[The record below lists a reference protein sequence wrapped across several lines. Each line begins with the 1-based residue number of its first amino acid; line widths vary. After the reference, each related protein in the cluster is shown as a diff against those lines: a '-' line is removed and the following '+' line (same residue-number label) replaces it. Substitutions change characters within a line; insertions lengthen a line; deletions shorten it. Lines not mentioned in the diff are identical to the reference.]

1 MSDGLLK
8 PSECSFL
15 LFPGRCGIANFYSAP
30 TSNFFKCKFLK
41 KIFFFLMQNILSLYE
56 FITVSFLFYALVFF
70 GRDGCCI
77 LLP

>member
-1 MSDGLLK
+1 
-8 PSECSFL
+8 
-15 LFPGRCGIANFYSAP
+15 
-30 TSNFFKCKFLK
+30 
-41 KIFFFLMQNILSLYE
+41 MQYILSLYE